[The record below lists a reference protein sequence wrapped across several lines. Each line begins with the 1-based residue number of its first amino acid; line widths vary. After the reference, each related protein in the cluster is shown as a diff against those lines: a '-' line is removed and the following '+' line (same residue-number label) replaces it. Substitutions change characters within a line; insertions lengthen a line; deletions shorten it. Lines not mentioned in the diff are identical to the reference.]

1 MLETLA
7 KGGPVMIPIG
17 ICSVLALAVVIE
29 RLWYFWRTRYDASQV
44 IEPLRTPLQQQKYM
58 EALQLARQLPPQ
70 VASYVGAG
78 IAVADKGSEDMQFH
92 FDVAG
97 RDSVLKMERGL
108 SVLAVITTVAPLLGL
123 LGTVT
128 GIISSFNV
136 LSALQGIEGP
146 SSLAAGIAEALI
158 TTAAGLS
165 VAIPSAALYEWFCR
179 IVDKRIQQMNRIGAE
194 LIDIVAETRGD
205 RT

>member
-1 MLETLA
+1 VLETLA

-17 ICSVLALAVVIE
+17 LCSVLALAIVLD
-29 RLWYFWRTRYDASQV
+29 RLWYFWKTRYEANEV
-44 IEPLRTPLQQQKYM
+44 VAPLREPLKQQKYM

-70 VASYVGAG
+70 LAAYVGAG
-78 IAVADKGSEDMQFH
+78 IAVADKGSDDMQLH

-97 RDSVLKMERGL
+97 RDSLLKMERGL
-108 SVLAVITTVAPLLGL
+108 SILNVITTVAPLLGL

-128 GIISSFNV
+128 GIINSFNV

-165 VAIPSAALYEWFCR
+165 VAIPSAAVYEWFSHV
-179 IVDKRIQQMNRIGAE
+179 VDKRVQDMNRIGAE
-194 LIDIVAETRGD
+194 LLDIVAETRGGQE
-205 RT
+205 